1 MIKIDINWIITINYG
16 TTKIMLLYLRS
27 ITAAGEYQ
35 LM

>member
-16 TTKIMLLYLRS
+16 TTKKNAVIF
-27 ITAAGEYQ
+27 TAAGEYQ